1 MTPRFHHVK
10 MNLKSEVKEANMG
23 LAIDYRKEIINVSK
37 ELPEE
42 KLKEL
47 VDFAQFLKARKKGF
61 SYMQIKDSAGYVRKL
76 REQEGKKFK
85 SGKEFIEE
93 LIKWQ
98 KSES

>member
-1 MTPRFHHVK
+1 
-10 MNLKSEVKEANMG
+10 MG
-23 LAIDYRKEIINVSK
+23 LAINYRKEIINVSK

-47 VDFAQFLKARKKGF
+47 ADFAQFLKAKREKF
-61 SYMQIKDSAGYVRKL
+61 NFAQVINSAEYVRKL

>member
-1 MTPRFHHVK
+1 
-10 MNLKSEVKEANMG
+10 MG

-47 VDFAQFLKARKKGF
+47 VNFAQFLKTKKQKF
-61 SYMQIKDSAGYVRKL
+61 SFAQVINSAEYVRRL

-93 LIKWQ
+93 LIRWQ

>member
-1 MTPRFHHVK
+1 
-10 MNLKSEVKEANMG
+10 MG

-47 VDFAQFLKARKKGF
+47 VDFAQFLKAKKERF
-61 SYMQIKDSAGYVRKL
+61 SYVEVKDSVEYVTKL
-76 REQEGKKFK
+76 REEEGKKFK
-85 SGKEFIEE
+85 SGKDFIEE

-98 KSES
+98 KSEF

>member
-1 MTPRFHHVK
+1 VW
-10 MNLKSEVKEANMG
+10 EADMRI
-23 LAIDYRKEIINVSK
+23 AIDYKKEIINVSK

-47 VDFAQFLKARKKGF
+47 VDFAQFLKAKKKRF
-61 SYMQIKDSAGYVRKL
+61 SYMEVKDSAEYLRKL
-76 REQEGKKFK
+76 REEEGKKFK
-85 SGKEFIEE
+85 SGRDFIEE

>member
-1 MTPRFHHVK
+1 MDLRV
-10 MNLKSEVKEANMG
+10 
-23 LAIDYRKEIINVSK
+23 DYKKEIMNVSK

-47 VDFAQFLKARKKGF
+47 VDFAQFLKTKKERF
-61 SYMQIKDSAGYVRKL
+61 SYVAVKDSAEYVRKL
-76 REQEGKKFK
+76 REEEGKKFK
-85 SGKEFIEE
+85 SGKDFIEE